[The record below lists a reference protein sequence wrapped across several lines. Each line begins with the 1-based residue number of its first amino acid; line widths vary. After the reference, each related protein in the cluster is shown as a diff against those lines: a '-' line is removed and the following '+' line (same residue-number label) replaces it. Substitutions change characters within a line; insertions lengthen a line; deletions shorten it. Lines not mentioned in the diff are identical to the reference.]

1 MSLQQINILDSWDDH
16 VHNIEYTSPYKPT
29 KKQTRSYFKKHF
41 LILFPPE
48 ELPVGIVVVR
58 RCSVQGRSL
67 STLDG
72 LELKMDL
79 CHHTLL
85 ERVTGAWVVQCR
97 TALEYN
103 LYFLL
108 SLYPPFFFY
117 IMYKFI
123 TTQIT
128 RCAAAMVA
136 TMNCIS

>member
-1 MSLQQINILDSWDDH
+1 MCIILNIPPLTSQQKSKQDS
-16 VHNIEYTSPYKPT
+16 IS
-29 KKQTRSYFKKHF
+29 KKHF
-41 LILFPPE
+41 LILYPQE
-48 ELPVGIVVVR
+48 ELPVGIVVVG

-117 IMYKFI
+117 II
-123 TTQIT
+123 
-128 RCAAAMVA
+128 
-136 TMNCIS
+136 